1 MLGLFGVVLC
11 CYKRRKRNATVVS
24 ATATVLL
31 LLYVCVLCMADN
43 NQWARAMHGTVLAC
57 RSEEEF

>member
-1 MLGLFGVVLC
+1 MLVLFGFVLLQKK
-11 CYKRRKRNATVVS
+11 KRKEKRNATVVS
-24 ATATVLL
+24 ATL
-31 LLYVCVLCMADN
+31 CVLCMADN